1 VSTETVSVPP
11 RGTSPAPRSAIATR
25 VLASFGITVLAFAI
39 TVGWSVVAQRRTA
52 QDSEEVANGF
62 VPVAL
67 KLGQLRATQA
77 TLATLVDGIP
87 DERNPLST
95 RLVIETLSSVRRVK
109 FVETRAAMAAGLA
122 GVGDQSTHALS
133 AALTADLD
141 AAEQLTDDDSTG
153 FERLFAA
160 LDAQDK
166 DAVNRTLVSL
176 GALEHDDDRRLR
188 SLSDRVASSMDELS
202 ARSRT
207 RERRAILALIA
218 LAVLTLSVGV
228 AVSVHTRRLLAP
240 LARVTDRARAVARGD
255 LTARE
260 IVATDDEI
268 GQLAAAFERMVAA
281 VARAQS
287 RAVANERLA
296 AIGKMAAH
304 VTHEIRNPLSSIGL
318 NIELLEE
325 ELAKAQVIPGGG
337 AGSSADTP
345 SEARSLLEAITR
357 EVQRLEHL
365 SEEYLRVARLPSPR
379 MEADDVATAVRDV
392 VAFARPE
399 IERAGCAVKLEIAE
413 SVPPALFDE
422 SQLRQALLNLLRN
435 AREAMPSGGTIDIA
449 VAPEGMSVV
458 IDVADRGGGIAE
470 DIRARVFDPF
480 FSTKGEGTGLG
491 LAITRQIV
499 EAHGGSVTCD
509 PRAGGGT
516 RFRLT
521 LPIAPLR
528 ASHPRA
534 RTRLAGE

>member
-1 VSTETVSVPP
+1 MAAPP
-11 RGTSPAPRSAIATR
+11 RSQAPFDPPPRSAIATR
-25 VLASFGITVLAFAI
+25 ILASFAVTVLAFAV

-52 QDSEEVANGF
+52 QDSEELAKGF

-109 FVETRAAMAAGLA
+109 LVETRTAMTDGLGA
-122 GVGDQSTHALS
+122 VGDEATHQLS
-133 AALTADLD
+133 ASLTSDLD
-141 AAEQLTDDDSTG
+141 AAGSLVEGDRTG
-153 FERLFAA
+153 FEHLFAA
-160 LDAQDK
+160 LDGQDK
-166 DAVNRTLVSL
+166 DAVNRELVTL
-176 GALEHDDDRRLR
+176 GALEHDDDRKLR
-188 SLSDRVASSMDELS
+188 ALADRVASSMDELS
-202 ARSRT
+202 ARSRA
-207 RERRAILALIA
+207 RERRGILALIA

-228 AVSVHTRRLLAP
+228 GVSIHTRRLLAP
-240 LARVTDRARAVARGD
+240 LARVTERAKAVARGD
-255 LTARE
+255 LTPRE
-260 IVATDDEI
+260 VEASDDEI
-268 GQLAAAFERMVAA
+268 GQLAAAFERMVEG

-287 RAVANERLA
+287 RALANEQLA

-325 ELAKAQVIPGGG
+325 ELAKAKLPRETH
-337 AGSSADTP
+337 A
-345 SEARSLLEAITR
+345 LLEAVTR

-379 MEADDVATAVRDV
+379 MEADDVAQAVRDV

-399 IERAGCAVKLEIAE
+399 IERAGCTVTLDVAAPL
-413 SVPPALFDE
+413 PPALFDE
-422 SQLRQALLNLLRN
+422 AQLRQAMLNLLRN
-435 AREAMPSGGTIDIA
+435 AREAMPNGGAIDVK
-449 VAPEGMSVV
+449 VAAEGMSVV
-458 IDVADRGGGIAE
+458 IDVADRGGGIPE

-499 EAHGGSVTCD
+499 HAHGGSVTCD
-509 PRAGGGT
+509 PREGGGT
-516 RFRLT
+516 RFR
-521 LPIAPLR
+521 IALLVAPTR
-528 ASHPRA
+528 ASSPRA
-534 RTRLAGE
+534 RVA